1 MLAKGS
7 LPSGQWSGTSPF
19 SGFAVCQKNSN
30 VRCSM
35 SSSDGAAAPVIAAA
49 AAAGGTAPVV
59 AGAGSPVDAAGAG
72 AWTATVFATG
82 AEAGASLAD
91 ALTDAAVAG
100 AAVVVLAAGG
110 AVGAAEVAYRECSTG
125 TIPASSSTHSSAMP
139 ARRSVREPADHPGFF
154 DECGAPRFMA
164 HDQRRGTRTGSAR
177 QCLRASSG
185 GPGIRPPLRPCSASH
200 ARVTLDA
207 FATLQTRPFGEAS
220 FVADTSALVYSVPG
234 TPYSPVRMQHTH
246 ARSAPECTR
255 CRCRPDANFV
265 ARRWQRCESRLGSE
279 FQAHRHL
286 ERARI
291 AADVA
296 GRVVDDRNPVHP
308 AVGTPRL
315 QVTDVDVPVEG
326 VDQVDAHIRAER
338 AVEREVL
345 GGLQVDVAVAE
356 NLAADQEAAVAGR
369 KDADRLVAAPI
380 ERAMIDVRRRR
391 AVAGQVDVGI
401 GRRQRQLGAHHKAPR
416 SIERTGHHQTMPRHF
431 RRRHERIVPDRL
443 EVERVLVGRIE
454 VVVV

>member
-185 GPGIRPPLRPCSASH
+185 GPGIRPPFRRSQLRRGHISPRVFGARHPVFSRAHAAHACKICAGMYALPMSA
-200 ARVTLDA
+200 
-207 FATLQTRPFGEAS
+207 G
-220 FVADTSALVYSVPG
+220 
-234 TPYSPVRMQHTH
+234 
-246 ARSAPECTR
+246 
-255 CRCRPDANFV
+255 
-265 ARRWQRCESRLGSE
+265 CEFCG
-279 FQAHRHL
+279 A
-286 ERARI
+286 
-291 AADVA
+291 
-296 GRVVDDRNPVHP
+296 
-308 AVGTPRL
+308 
-315 QVTDVDVPVEG
+315 
-326 VDQVDAHIRAER
+326 
-338 AVEREVL
+338 
-345 GGLQVDVAVAE
+345 AVAE
-356 NLAADQEAAVAGR
+356 VR
-369 KDADRLVAAPI
+369 IAPW
-380 ERAMIDVRRRR
+380 VRIS
-391 AVAGQVDVGI
+391 G
-401 GRRQRQLGAHHKAPR
+401 P
-416 SIERTGHHQTMPRHF
+416 STP
-431 RRRHERIVPDRL
+431 
-443 EVERVLVGRIE
+443 
-454 VVVV
+454 